1 MSRYNKDLGDFGEAA
16 AARYLEENGMEVT
29 GRNFRTRGG
38 EIDIVAEDNG
48 TLVFVEVKTRSSEKF
63 GYPSEAVDFNKIEH
77 MKAAAEHYFRQ
88 HPTDGEIR
96 FDVVE
101 VEAVMV
107 GGVPRLFKINHIKDI
122 LN

>member
-16 AARYLEENGMEVT
+16 AAAHLEKSGMTVKE
-29 GRNFRTRGG
+29 RNFRTRGG
-38 EIDIVAEDNG
+38 EIDIVADDG
-48 TLVFVEVKTRSSEKF
+48 DVLVFVEVKTRSSDKF
-63 GYPSEAVDFNKIEH
+63 GCPSEAVDIRKIEH
-77 MKAAAEHYFRQ
+77 MKAAAEQYFLL

-101 VEAVMV
+101 VRAARFD
-107 GGVPRLFKINHIKDI
+107 GIPRLININHIKDI

>member
-16 AARYLEENGMEVT
+16 AAAYLEKSGMTVKE
-29 GRNFRTRGG
+29 RNFLTRGG
-38 EIDIVAEDNG
+38 EIDIEADDGDV
-48 TLVFVEVKTRSSEKF
+48 LVFVEVKTRSSDKF
-63 GYPSEAVDFNKIEH
+63 GCPSEAVDLRKIEH
-77 MKAAAEHYFRQ
+77 MKAAAEQYFLL

-101 VEAVMV
+101 VRAARFD
-107 GGVPRLFKINHIKDI
+107 GIPRLININHIKDI